1 MVYLDRI
8 YTRSGDQGETS
19 LGDGSRVQ
27 KTSQRITAH
36 GAIDELNA
44 AVGVAR
50 ANADNHIAACL
61 AEIQNTLFDLGADLC
76 VPVTDSSS
84 TISTGRITP
93 AHIQALESTID
104 SFNNRLEPLTSFVLP
119 GGSQTAATLHLA
131 RTICRRAEIE
141 VLRVAESETVNQQL
155 LIYLNRL
162 SDLLFVLARSAN
174 NDGHDDILWIPGG
187 TTN

>member
-27 KTSQRITAH
+27 KTSQRITAS
-36 GAIDELNA
+36 GAVDELNA

-50 ANADNHIAACL
+50 SNADDHIAACL

-93 AHIQALESTID
+93 EHIQALETTID
-104 SFNNRLEPLTSFVLP
+104 SFTNRLEPLTSFVLP
-119 GGSQTAATLHLA
+119 GGSQTAASLHLA